1 MASRRDGGGVAGRV
15 FLGRYEVIRL
25 LGEGGMGRAFL
36 ARDRTAGREV
46 VVKVLH
52 DDMAGKPSLREA
64 FEQEMLFLA
73 RFRHPHVVAL
83 LDASV
88 NDPQGPCLV
97 MEYIAGVTL
106 DQLRQCHRRLA
117 PLRVGRM
124 LAQLCLAL
132 HAAQALRIIH
142 RDLKPAN
149 IMVAEPDGPAEKV
162 KVMDFGLAKLASALY
177 IPKERLANPQGYFS
191 ACGTP
196 DYICPEQV
204 RGDEV
209 DHRSDLYSVG
219 VILFELL
226 TGRLPFLRPT
236 IDKTLLAHSETRPP
250 RFAEMGAAGLVPPA
264 VEEVVQAC
272 LAKFPV
278 ERPQSARELVERYER
293 ALGERLVRPEEWR
306 LPSAPPSAAPLS
318 GVHLALRKPAEG
330 YAVMRQLEAWMPER
344 IAVVKLQGFVH
355 DVGGEVVE
363 SVPGMIRVRLAADRS
378 TTVTPPPSGL
388 LARFGLGKKVEEPP
402 GNRIEMEL
410 HMEKKDGGA
419 QSRLQIT
426 VLLRPEGGRR
436 QATDPAWRARC
447 DELHRELR
455 AYLIGCG

>member
-1 MASRRDGGGVAGRV
+1 
-15 FLGRYEVIRL
+15 
-25 LGEGGMGRAFL
+25 
-36 ARDRTAGREV
+36 
-46 VVKVLH
+46 
-52 DDMAGKPSLREA
+52 
-64 FEQEMLFLA
+64 
-73 RFRHPHVVAL
+73 
-83 LDASV
+83 
-88 NDPQGPCLV
+88 
-97 MEYIAGVTL
+97 
-106 DQLRQCHRRLA
+106 
-117 PLRVGRM
+117 
-124 LAQLCLAL
+124 
-132 HAAQALRIIH
+132 
-142 RDLKPAN
+142 
-149 IMVAEPDGPAEKV
+149 MVAEPDTPAEKV

-177 IPKERLANPQGYFS
+177 IPKERLANPEQYFS

-219 VILFELL
+219 IILFELL
-226 TGRLPFLRPT
+226 TGRLPFLRAT
-236 IDKTLLAHSETRPP
+236 IEKTLLAHGDTRPP
-250 RFAEMGAAGLVPPA
+250 RFAEVGAAGIVPPA
-264 VEEVVQAC
+264 IEQVVQAC

-278 ERPQSARELVERYER
+278 ERPQTARELVERYEH
-293 ALGERLVRPEEWR
+293 ALGQRLVRPEEWLLR
-306 LPSAPPSAAPLS
+306 STPPSA
-318 GVHLALRKPAEG
+318 VALPGMPVAARKPSDPD
-330 YAVMRQLEAWMPER
+330 AVVRHLEAWMPER

-363 SVPGMIRVRLAADRS
+363 SVPGMIRVRLADRS

-402 GNRIEMEL
+402 ANRIEMEL
-410 HMEKKDGGA
+410 HMEKKDGGP

-436 QATDPAWRARC
+436 QAADPAWRARC

>member
-1 MASRRDGGGVAGRV
+1 MTGQV
-15 FLGRYEVIRL
+15 FMRRYEVLRL
-25 LGEGGMGRAFL
+25 LGEGGMGRVFL
-36 ARDRTAGREV
+36 ARDRVAGREV

-52 DDMAGKPSLREA
+52 DDMAGKPALREA
-64 FEQEMLFLA
+64 FEQEMRFLA
-73 RFRHPHVVAL
+73 HFRHPHVVAL

-88 NDPQGPCLV
+88 RDPLGPCLV
-97 MEYIAGVTL
+97 MEYIPGATL
-106 DQLRQCHRRLA
+106 DQLRQCHRRLDPA
-117 PLRVGRM
+117 RVGR
-124 LAQLCLAL
+124 LLGQLCLTL
-132 HAAQALRIIH
+132 HAAQALKIIH

-149 IMVAEPDGPAEKV
+149 LMVAEPDTPAEKL

-177 IPKERLANPQGYFS
+177 IPKERLANPQQYFS

-219 VILFELL
+219 IILFELL

-236 IDKTLLAHSETRPP
+236 IDKTLLAHCDTRPP
-250 RFAEMGAAGLVPPA
+250 RFAEVGAAGVVPSA

-278 ERPQSARELVERYER
+278 ERPRSARELVERYEHV
-293 ALGERLVRPEEWR
+293 LGQRLVRPEEWV
-306 LPSAPPSAAPLS
+306 LSSAPPPAAALS
-318 GVHLALRKPAEG
+318 GVHRVACKPANG
-330 YAVMRQLEAWMPER
+330 GAVVRCLEAWMPER

-355 DVGGEVVE
+355 DVGGEVIE
-363 SVPGMIRVRLAADRS
+363 SVPGMIRVRLANRNTA
-378 TTVTPPPSGL
+378 VTPPPRTGL
-388 LARFGLGKKVEEPP
+388 LARFGLGKPAEEPP
-402 GNRIEMEL
+402 ADRIEMEL
-410 HMEKKDGGA
+410 HMEKKDGG
-419 QSRLQIT
+419 QQGRLQIT
-426 VLLRPEGGRR
+426 VLLRSEDGRR
-436 QATDPAWRARC
+436 QTSDPAWRARC